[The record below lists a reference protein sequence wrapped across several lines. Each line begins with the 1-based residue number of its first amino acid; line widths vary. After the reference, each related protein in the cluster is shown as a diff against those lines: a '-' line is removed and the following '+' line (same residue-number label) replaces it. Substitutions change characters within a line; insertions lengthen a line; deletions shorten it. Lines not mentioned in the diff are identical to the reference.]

1 MKTNV
6 EDISPVKKRLMIEID
21 AKEIDNRVN
30 EAYRRFGKR
39 ARIKGFRPG
48 KVPRKILEN
57 YFSEDILEDVT
68 SSLIKE
74 TFPEALEET
83 KAYPLNM
90 PVIENDTVREGQ
102 DYRYS
107 AVFEVKPEFEIKDYL
122 GIEVEREKVSI
133 TKEDVARQLDQ
144 IREARGKLLSVGDER
159 GIKQGDVVIIDYAG
173 FDGDKEIEGVKGEN
187 YGLRIGDKQFYQ
199 GVEEALIGSKKG
211 DQSEVRVDFED
222 EYFHS
227 RLAGKSVNF
236 KVKVKDI
243 KEVELPD
250 LDEEFVKGLGDF
262 KDLKALEKKIKED
275 LTVREQ
281 ARVEKDLK
289 EKVLGKITDSVD
301 FQLPDSLVD
310 AEIKGSLERIKQD
323 LLKSG
328 SSLQKAG
335 LNEARLEEEIRPAAE
350 KRVKGMLVLAE
361 IAGQNGLK
369 VEESDLTESFEEI
382 SRSMGQD
389 PETIRQYYE
398 ANNLIG
404 ALRESILKEKTLKY
418 LVDSAKVTEIA
429 GHTIDEPP
437 PGSTE

>member
-6 EDISPVKKRLMIEID
+6 EDISPVKKRLTIEID
-21 AKEIDNRVN
+21 AKEIDNRVDR
-30 EAYRRFGKR
+30 AYRKFGKR
-39 ARIKGFRPG
+39 ARVKGFRPG

-57 YFSEDILEDVT
+57 YFSEDILADVT

-74 TFPEALEET
+74 TLPEALGET

-90 PVIENDTVREGQ
+90 PVIENDTVRRGQ

-122 GIEVEREKVSI
+122 GIEVEREKVSV
-133 TKEDVARQLDQ
+133 TDEDVARQLDQ
-144 IREARGKLLSVGDER
+144 IREARGKLLSVEDER
-159 GIKQGDVVIIDYAG
+159 GIKQGDVVIIDYEG
-173 FDGDKEIEGVKGEN
+173 FEGDKEIEGVKAEN

-199 GVEEALIGSKKG
+199 GVEEALMGSKKG
-211 DQSEVRVDFED
+211 DQIEVRVDFED

-227 RLAGKSVNF
+227 GLAGKSVNL
-236 KVKVKDI
+236 KVRVKDI

-250 LDEEFVKGLGDF
+250 LDDEFVKSLGDF
-262 KDLKALEKKIKED
+262 EDLRVLEERIKED

-289 EKVLGKITDSVD
+289 EKVLGKITDGLD
-301 FQLPDSLVD
+301 FQLPETLVD
-310 AEIKGSLERIKQD
+310 AEIKGSVERIKQD

-335 LNEARLEEEIRPAAE
+335 LNEARLEEEIRPVAE

-361 IAGQNGLK
+361 IAAKNGLK
-369 VEESDLTESFEEI
+369 VEESDLAEGFKEI
-382 SRSMGQD
+382 SRSTGQD
-389 PETIRQYYE
+389 PETIRKYYE
-398 ANNLIG
+398 ANNLTG
-404 ALRESILKEKTLKY
+404 ALRESILEEKTLKY
-418 LVDSAKVTEIA
+418 LVDNAKVTEIA

-437 PGSTE
+437 PGNSE

>member
-1 MKTNV
+1 LT
-6 EDISPVKKRLMIEID
+6 IEID
-21 AKEIDNRVN
+21 AKEIDNRVDR
-30 EAYRRFGKR
+30 AYRKFGKR
-39 ARIKGFRPG
+39 ARVKGFRPG

-57 YFSEDILEDVT
+57 YFSEDILADVT

-74 TFPEALEET
+74 TLPEALGET

-90 PVIENDTVREGQ
+90 PVIENDTVRRGK

-122 GIEVEREKVSI
+122 GIEVEREKVSV
-133 TKEDVARQLDQ
+133 TDEDVARQLDQ
-144 IREARGKLLSVGDER
+144 IREARGKLLSVEDER
-159 GIKQGDVVIIDYAG
+159 GIKQGDVVIIDYEG
-173 FDGDKEIEGVKGEN
+173 FEGDKEIEGVKAEN

-199 GVEEALIGSKKG
+199 GVEEALMGSKKG
-211 DQSEVRVDFED
+211 DQIEVRVDFED

-227 RLAGKSVNF
+227 GLAGKSVNL
-236 KVKVKDI
+236 KVRVKDI

-250 LDEEFVKGLGDF
+250 LDDEFVKSLGDF
-262 KDLKALEKKIKED
+262 EDLAVLEERIKED

-289 EKVLGKITDSVD
+289 EKVLGKITDGLD
-301 FQLPDSLVD
+301 FQLPETLVD
-310 AEIKGSLERIKQD
+310 AEIKGSVERIKQD

-335 LNEARLEEEIRPAAE
+335 LNEARLEEEIRPVAE

-361 IAGQNGLK
+361 IAAKNGLK
-369 VEESDLTESFEEI
+369 VEESDLAEGFKEI
-382 SRSMGQD
+382 SRSTGQD
-389 PETIRQYYE
+389 PETIRKYYE
-398 ANNLIG
+398 ANNLTG
-404 ALRESILKEKTLKY
+404 ALRESILEEKTLKY
-418 LVDSAKVTEIA
+418 LVDNAKVTEIA

-437 PGSTE
+437 PGNSE

>member
-21 AKEIDNRVN
+21 AKEIDNRVD
-30 EAYRRFGKR
+30 EAYRQFGKR
-39 ARIKGFRPG
+39 ARVKGFRPG

-74 TFPEALEET
+74 TLPEALEET

-90 PVIENDTVREGQ
+90 PVIENDTVRRGQ

-107 AVFEVKPEFEIKDYL
+107 AVFEVKPEFEIKNYL

-133 TKEDVARQLDQ
+133 TEEDVARQLDQ
-144 IREARGKLLSVGDER
+144 IREARSKLLSVGDER

-173 FDGDKEIEGVKGEN
+173 FDGDKEIEGVKAEN

-199 GVEEALIGSKKG
+199 GVEEALIGSKKA
-211 DQSEVRVDFED
+211 DQIEARVDFED
-222 EYFHS
+222 DYFHS
-227 RLAGKSVNF
+227 GLAGKSVNF

-250 LDEEFVKGLGDF
+250 LDEGFVKSLGDF
-262 KDLKALEKKIKED
+262 EDLTELEEKIKED

-301 FQLPDSLVD
+301 FQLPESLVD

-335 LNEARLEEEIRPAAE
+335 LNEARLEEEIRPVAE

-369 VEESDLTESFEEI
+369 VEESDLAESFKEI

-389 PETIRQYYE
+389 PETVRRYYE
-398 ANNLIG
+398 ANNLMG

-418 LVDSAKVTEIA
+418 VVDNAKVTEIA

>member
-144 IREARGKLLSVGDER
+144 IREARGKLLSVEDER

-310 AEIKGSLERIKQD
+310 GEIKGSLERIKQD

>member
-21 AKEIDNRVN
+21 AKEIDNRVD
-30 EAYRRFGKR
+30 EAYRQFGKR
-39 ARIKGFRPG
+39 ARVKGFRPG

-74 TFPEALEET
+74 TLPEALEET

-90 PVIENDTVREGQ
+90 PVIENDTVRRGQ

-133 TKEDVARQLDQ
+133 TEEDVARQLDQ
-144 IREARGKLLSVGDER
+144 IREARSKLLSVGDER

-173 FDGDKEIEGVKGEN
+173 FDGDKEIEGVKAEN

-199 GVEEALIGSKKG
+199 GVEEALIGSKKA
-211 DQSEVRVDFED
+211 DQIEARVDFED
-222 EYFHS
+222 DYFHS
-227 RLAGKSVNF
+227 GLAGKSVNF

-250 LDEEFVKGLGDF
+250 LDEGFVKSLGDF
-262 KDLKALEKKIKED
+262 EDLTELEEKIKED

-301 FQLPDSLVD
+301 FQLPESLVD

-335 LNEARLEEEIRPAAE
+335 LNEARLEEEIRPVAE

-369 VEESDLTESFEEI
+369 VEESDLAESFKEI

-389 PETIRQYYE
+389 PETVRRYYE
-398 ANNLIG
+398 ANNLMG

-418 LVDSAKVTEIA
+418 VVDNAKVTEIA